1 MMFRQCICRFIFTL
15 TFSALVLL
23 GSSCAFA
30 QADTTAT
37 DSTNAPKVKKPEL
50 AGRQLCIGVDYF
62 HPIINYFITGQGA
75 YEIAADYYTKN
86 EYYLVLE
93 GGWGW
98 SSVNYPNV
106 LSYTTK
112 NSFLDFGFN
121 KTLLPRDRPTDWDKM
136 FIGLSLAAAD
146 IHRGN
151 AKYSIV
157 DSLWGIDTGSK
168 PAPKPYPA
176 IWAELSGGVRVE
188 LWKGLSAGWTVRGKF
203 MLNGKSFNNLSPQY
217 IAGYGQGEK
226 NVVFDV
232 DMYVSYSIRWK
243 RKGVPL
249 PDKKTG
255 VGDTKPTPA
264 PDEKK
269 DSK

>member
-1 MMFRQCICRFIFTL
+1 MTSRQCNCRYIFIL

-50 AGRQLCIGVDYF
+50 AGRQLCIGMDYF
-62 HPIINYFITGQGA
+62 HPIVNYFATGQGA
-75 YEIAADYYTKN
+75 YEITADYYTKN
-86 EYYLVLE
+86 EYYLVME

-98 SSVNYPNV
+98 SNVNYPN
-106 LSYTTK
+106 LLNYTTK

-121 KTLLPRDRPTDWDKM
+121 KTVLPRDRPTDWDKM
-136 FIGLSLAAAD
+136 FIGLSLAGSYISRERAHYTIVD
-146 IHRGN
+146 PLWG
-151 AKYSIV
+151 IV
-157 DSLWGIDTGSK
+157 DSYTNAQSF
-168 PAPKPYPA
+168 PA

-188 LWKGLSAGWTVRGKF
+188 LWKGICAGWTARGKF

-226 NVVFDV
+226 NVVFDA
-232 DMYVSYSIRWK
+232 DMYISYSIRWK

-249 PDKKTG
+249 PDKKTA
-255 VGDTKPTPA
+255 VDAAKPALA

-269 DSK
+269 DGK